1 MAFTE
6 IPIPLKGRNDGMPVG
21 QGDMATTGYI
31 NNCRP
36 RDILEGRL
44 RLGQRPGLKKAFS
57 QQIGGSA
64 VPIVWIGSITTVD

>member
-6 IPIPLKGRNDGMPVG
+6 ISIPLKGRNDGMPIG

-36 RDILEGRL
+36 RDVLEGRL
-44 RLGQRPGLKKAFS
+44 RLGQRPGLKKAYS
-57 QQIGGSA
+57 QQIGGDEF
-64 VPIVWIGSITTVD
+64 PIIALLSVTVVS